1 MIAEVIRTASVMR
14 SADTKHTIYSLLTAY
29 IETTHVRK
37 TTPYL
42 PEQVTRLPLD
52 GHQETIDRFSAL
64 TAEVD
69 SARQTSKYA
78 QDALTE
84 ATGIFGTAVFRL
96 WQLSERPLVES
107 STFDAPITTRA
118 VESALAA

>member
-29 IETTHVRK
+29 IETTHVRN

-42 PEQVTRLPLD
+42 PEQVTRLPLG
-52 GHQETIDRFSAL
+52 GHQEIIDRFSVL
-64 TAEVD
+64 TAALD
-69 SARQTSKYA
+69 GARQTSKYA

-84 ATGIFGTAVFRL
+84 ALGIFGTAVFRL
-96 WQLSERPLVES
+96 WQLSERPLVKSES
-107 STFDAPITTRA
+107 FGAPIAETA
-118 VESALAA
+118 MECVQ